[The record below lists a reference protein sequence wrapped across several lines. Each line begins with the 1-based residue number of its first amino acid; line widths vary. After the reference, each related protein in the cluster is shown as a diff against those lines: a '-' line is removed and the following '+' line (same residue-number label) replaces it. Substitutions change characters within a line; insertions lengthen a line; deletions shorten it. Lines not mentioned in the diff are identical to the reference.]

1 MVPPITLSSF
11 SPPTSPTS
19 IATFL
24 ITITT
29 LLFILHKLHHA
40 LTSPLRTLPGPWW
53 SHFTHYPLKIAN
65 IAGRRVHHIHR
76 LHAIHGPVVRIAPDE
91 VAVAE
96 AGACRAIHR
105 PGSGFEKAPWYGKF
119 VRGNAEGMFDM
130 VGGKRHA
137 ARRRLFARAFGKS
150 EIRGRW
156 EGMVREKVEL
166 AVQRMGEELRRGE
179 ESDCLKWWTFLATD
193 VSGHLMFG
201 ESFRML
207 ELGKKNEYIE
217 TLESTMVGSGIRA
230 ELPLLAAIGKHLP
243 HPKLQAMFNAND
255 RLLAYGTRA
264 IASSKASGSHGH
276 GASIFAQLDPDAQK
290 ESPFPFTDLDVRV
303 EAGNLIVAGADTTA
317 VSLTYLTY
325 AVLARPGL
333 REELEEEVAEGLEE
347 GFGDGECERLPLLN
361 AVVNETLRL
370 YGAAPGSLPR
380 TVPPGGA
387 TLVGRYLPGGTT
399 VSTQA
404 WSLHRDEGLWEDAER
419 FDPYRWLSLPQNTS
433 PSSMSF
439 QPFGAGTRICLG
451 LHLALM
457 ELRLATAVFF
467 RELRGVKLS
476 ERTSAESME
485 VVNFFLIQPKS
496 GRCYISL

>member
-1 MVPPITLSSF
+1 MAALLIGLT
-11 SPPTSPTS
+11 
-19 IATFL
+19 TFL
-24 ITITT
+24 
-29 LLFILHKLHHA
+29 LLLQKLHRA
-40 LTSPLRTLPGPWW
+40 LTSPLRALPGPAW
-53 SHFTHYPLKIAN
+53 SHVTHLPLKLAN
-65 IAGRRVHHIHR
+65 ISGQRVHHIHG
-76 LHAIHGPVVRIAPDE
+76 LHARYGPVVRIAPDE
-91 VAVAE
+91 VAVAD
-96 AGACRAIHR
+96 ARAVRAIHK
-105 PGSGFEKAPWYGKF
+105 PGGGFEKSAWYKKF

-130 VGGKRHA
+130 VDAKRHA
-137 ARRRLFARAFGKS
+137 ARRRLFARAFGKG
-150 EIRGRW
+150 EVRGRW

-166 AVQRMGEELRRGE
+166 AVRRMGEELRRGE
-179 ESDCLKWWTFLATD
+179 DSDCMKWWTFLATD

-217 TLESTMVGSGIRA
+217 TLESTMMGSGIRA
-230 ELPLLAAIGKHLP
+230 ELPLLAAVGKLIP

-264 IASSKASGSHGH
+264 ITSGKAEGANGQ
-276 GASIFAQLDPDAQK
+276 GASIFAQLDPDAQR

-317 VSLTYLTY
+317 VSLTYLTH
-325 AVLARPGL
+325 AVLARPEL
-333 REELEEEVAEGLEE
+333 QRALEEEVGSGLQD
-347 GFGDGECERLPLLN
+347 GFGDRECEALPLLN
-361 AVVNETLRL
+361 AVVNETLRM

-387 TLVGRYLPGGTT
+387 TLAGHFLPAGTT

-404 WSLHRDEGLWEDAER
+404 WSLHRDEGLWPDPER
-419 FDPYRWLSLPQNTS
+419 FDPYRWLSLPPNTS

-439 QPFGAGTRICLG
+439 MPFGAGTRICLG

-467 RELRGVKLS
+467 RELKGVRLS
-476 ERTSAESME
+476 GRTTPESMD
-485 VVNFFLIQPKS
+485 VVNFFLITPKS
-496 GRCYISL
+496 GRCYIKI

>member
-1 MVPPITLSSF
+1 MAPPIALQSSLA
-11 SPPTSPTS
+11 SSPTS
-19 IATFL
+19 MAVLL
-24 ITITT
+24 IGITT
-29 LLFILHKLHHA
+29 LIFILQKLHHA
-40 LTSPLRTLPGPWW
+40 LTTPLRAIPGPWW
-53 SHFTHYPLKIAN
+53 SHITHYPLKLAN
-65 IAGRRVHHIHR
+65 IRGQRVHYIHA
-76 LHAIHGPVVRIAPDE
+76 LHQKYGPVVRIAPDE
-91 VAVAE
+91 VAIAD
-96 AGACRAIHR
+96 ADAAKTIHR
-105 PGSGFEKAPWYGKF
+105 PGSGYEKAAWYKQF
-119 VRGNAEGMFDM
+119 VQGNADGMFDM
-130 VGGKRHA
+130 TDAKRHA

-166 AVQRMGEELRRGE
+166 AVQRMGEEMRRGE
-179 ESDCLKWWTFLATD
+179 ETDCLKWWTFLATD

-207 ELGKKNEYIE
+207 ELGKKNDYIH
-217 TLESTMVGSGIRA
+217 TLESTMQGSGIRA
-230 ELPLLAAIGKHLP
+230 ELPFLAAIGKLLP
-243 HPKLQAMFNAND
+243 HPTLQAMFNAND

-264 IASSKASGSHGH
+264 VTSGKQASGGS

-290 ESPFPFTDLDVRV
+290 ESPFPFTDLDIRV

-325 AVLARPGL
+325 AVLARPELRARLEDEVAGL
-333 REELEEEVAEGLEE
+333 RGEW
-347 GFGDGECERLPLLN
+347 GDRECEALPLLN

-380 TVPPGGA
+380 AVPPGGA
-387 TLVGRYLPGGTT
+387 TLGGYFLPGGAT

-404 WSLHRDEGLWEDAER
+404 WSLHRDERLWRDAER
-419 FDPYRWLSLPQNTS
+419 FDPDRWLSLPPNTS

-457 ELRLATAVFF
+457 ELRLAAALFF
-467 RELRGVKLS
+467 RELKGARLA
-476 ERTSAESME
+476 ERTTPESMD
-485 VVNFFLIQPKS
+485 VVNYFLIMPKDHH
-496 GRCYISL
+496 CYIRL